1 MYSVGENIRRRREQ
15 LRLTQAELAADV
27 GVSRVTMGSYEGGSS
42 LSVNRLRSIAEALF
56 CKPTDLLN
64 PEWDCP
70 PPHPS
75 FGEVGS

>member
-27 GVSRVTMGSYEGGSS
+27 GVSRVTMGSYEGGSELGVS
-42 LSVNRLRSIAEALF
+42 RLQSIARALF
-56 CKPTDLLN
+56 CDASDLLD

-75 FGEVGS
+75 FGEVGP